1 MIFGDFLLLIFFFF
15 DLLEGYDV
23 GLDLF
28 MIIYLLVDTLLSA
41 DYIIG
46 LNKKEKL
53 EDKITDT
60 EFRLQD
66 AQEKNTDH
74 EIANSIRRSRQIQE
88 ERDRLEELQRQREE
102 EQKKLDE
109 LKKQREAAEKQK
121 KQEELDPEEL
131 QSMLQSDFQ
140 NESQTQTK

>member
-28 MIIYLLVDTLLSA
+28 MIIFLLVDTLLSA

>member
-28 MIIYLLVDTLLSA
+28 MIIFLLVDTLLSA

-74 EIANSIRRSRQIQE
+74 EIANSIRRSRQI
-88 ERDRLEELQRQREE
+88 
-102 EQKKLDE
+102 
-109 LKKQREAAEKQK
+109 
-121 KQEELDPEEL
+121 
-131 QSMLQSDFQ
+131 
-140 NESQTQTK
+140 